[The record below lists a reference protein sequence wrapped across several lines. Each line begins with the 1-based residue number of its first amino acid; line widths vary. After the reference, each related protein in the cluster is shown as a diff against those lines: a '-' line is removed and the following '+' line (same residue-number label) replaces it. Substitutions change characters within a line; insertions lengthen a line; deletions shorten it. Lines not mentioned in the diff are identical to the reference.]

1 MSLGRNL
8 SHFKNLVNQGVDLM
22 LLRLQILSLDLTA
35 QAGSLIKVFVVVL
48 FSVAL
53 FLLGIMSLMF
63 GLNSILE
70 PEAKIW
76 VFFGIPVL
84 CLLII
89 LALVAWITSVWK
101 NQGGKVLK
109 TLVDIQQDIAYL
121 RGHTGSNHNV
131 NDSKKE
137 RL

>member
-121 RGHTGSNHNV
+121 RGHTGSSHNV
-131 NDSKKE
+131 NDPKKE